1 MNFRLDLQP
10 RYIKEASGDSIRVNL
25 NLTSTRY
32 KNDGSPISLTL
43 IDTTISLKSGDRS
56 VVGVSKLNGG
66 DKALI
71 LILSGVVKK

>member
-1 MNFRLDLQP
+1 MNFRLNLHP
-10 RYIKEASGDSIRVNL
+10 RYIKEQGGDSIRVDL
-25 NLTSTRY
+25 SLSSTQF
-32 KNDGSPISLTL
+32 KQDGSPLSLTL
-43 IDTTISLKSGDRS
+43 IETTISLDSGDRS